1 MTLLCIDAETNG
13 LNIAS
18 NTFQILSTAFYY
30 EDGREVFTKD
40 FNEAC
45 ELIKAH
51 LEVSGNKLL
60 VYNLSFEGSIFLKYG
75 LVRDFSQI
83 VDVWRL
89 VNYVN
94 NDSEDRKTSLN
105 ASVQKFLGIDDFKEP
120 FFKKMIEL
128 GFAKDNK
135 DAHRKIAMLPD
146 DLLKEYNIL
155 DVVYTMRLY
164 HYCIDKLKAWGYL
177 DYARDD
183 YKLYSVESLLYSKS
197 YLRGIE
203 IDRALCFSNLTELN
217 LERDALITE
226 VYEHEDILAYE
237 KVINR
242 DVCLTDADARKWLK
256 ANGIVAPIKKGTGVA
271 LLPEEVAEDLLEAKK
286 SRFNLRS
293 SKQLREFFIET
304 LKFPILKL
312 TDGGDASMDKHVLK
326 EYGELGARIARI
338 SDLTKEVEE
347 IQKLLFLSREDN
359 MLHPTLR
366 SGSTL
371 TGRTSSKI

>member
-1 MTLLCIDAETNG
+1 
-13 LNIAS
+13 
-18 NTFQILSTAFYY
+18 
-30 EDGREVFTKD
+30 
-40 FNEAC
+40 
-45 ELIKAH
+45 
-51 LEVSGNKLL
+51 
-60 VYNLSFEGSIFLKYG
+60 
-75 LVRDFSQI
+75 VRDFSQI

-105 ASVQKFLGIDDFKEP
+105 ASVQKFLGIEDFKEP

-128 GFAKDNK
+128 GFAKDSK

-226 VYEHEDILAYE
+226 VYEHDDIIAYE

-271 LLPEEVAEDLLEAKK
+271 LLSEEVAEDLLEAKK

-293 SKQLREFFIET
+293 SKQLRELFIET

-312 TDGGDASMDKHVLK
+312 TDGGDNT
-326 EYGELGARIARI
+326 Y
-338 SDLTKEVEE
+338 
-347 IQKLLFLSREDN
+347 
-359 MLHPTLR
+359 
-366 SGSTL
+366 
-371 TGRTSSKI
+371 